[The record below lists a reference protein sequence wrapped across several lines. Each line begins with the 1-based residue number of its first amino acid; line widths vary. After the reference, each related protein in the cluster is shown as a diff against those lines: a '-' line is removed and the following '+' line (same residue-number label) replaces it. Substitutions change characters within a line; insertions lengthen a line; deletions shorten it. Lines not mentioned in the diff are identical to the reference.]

1 MAANDPYTTATDTIQ
16 SLYSPYTPGSV
27 IFQGSATALVQNNAN
42 LFWDNTNIRLG
53 IGTNTPTSALQIVGS
68 AAGPIGANI
77 TNSSASTS
85 ASLAYNLTNANGATG
100 ALTVFANGFVAT
112 YLSNAT
118 RVSGSSALWLVSDVN
133 VASGGTDNIVF
144 SAGGYNNIVSQVTPT
159 QLTAINIQDTG
170 LATSVAGAPLSI
182 NSGQT
187 IVGGVYYN
195 EVNSS
200 SALTISTTAG
210 TIGGATVT
218 PAAGTYLVISS
229 CNITASSAAGNILRV
244 QISVGGTAQT
254 DTLRT
259 AMPTGTGAFDAFQ
272 NMSISTNKIVTVN
285 GSQAIAITAS
295 TSAGTITITGLN
307 FDVMRIA

>member
-1 MAANDPYTTATDTIQ
+1 MAQDAYFSSTQTVQ
-16 SLYSPYTPGSV
+16 SLFSNFTTGSIV
-27 IFQGSATALVQNNAN
+27 FQGSSSFLSQNNTN
-42 LFWDNTNIRLG
+42 LFWDNTNLRLG
-53 IGTNTPTSALQIVGS
+53 IGTNTPTSAIQVVGIS
-68 AAGPIGANI
+68 AGAIGTNI
-77 TNSSASTS
+77 TNSSTSTS
-85 ASLAYNLTNANGATG
+85 ASLAYNLTNYNGATG
-100 ALTVFANGFVAT
+100 ALSLFANNFVAA

-118 RVSGSSALWLVSDVN
+118 RVSGSNSMWVVSDVN

-187 IVGGVYYN
+187 IVGGVYNN

-218 PAAGTYLVISS
+218 PAAGTYLVIFS
-229 CNITASSAAGNILRV
+229 CNITASSAAGNICKI
-244 QISVGGTAQT
+244 QMFVGGTGQA
-254 DTLRT
+254 DTVRQ
-259 AMPTGTGAFDAFQ
+259 AMPTSTSAFAAFQ
-272 NMSISTNKIVTVN
+272 NMSLSTNKIVTVN
-285 GSQAIAITAS
+285 GSQAIAIEAS
-295 TSAGTITITGLN
+295 SSAGTVTVTGLN
-307 FDVMRIA
+307 FDVVRIA